1 MEDTAVLVATTLTDE
16 KRCGHCKETKT
27 LDEFYDD
34 RSKPDG
40 KDSWCAECRRV
51 YKRNWARRHRD
62 RINARARERRAI
74 KSDGVKLSRPK
85 RGTSREVTGDGY
97 KDLAIAVLERARL
110 DIEGRYVIVKGSQGD
125 GIVGAVRKDAL
136 AWFEQS
142 EQCED
147 FLEWLGIQTDL
158 THLIRSCAVD

>member
-1 MEDTAVLVATTLTDE
+1 
-16 KRCGHCKETKT
+16 
-27 LDEFYDD
+27 
-34 RSKPDG
+34 
-40 KDSWCAECRRV
+40 
-51 YKRNWARRHRD
+51 
-62 RINARARERRAI
+62 
-74 KSDGVKLSRPK
+74 
-85 RGTSREVTGDGY
+85 
-97 KDLAIAVLERARL
+97 LAIAVLERARL